1 MYRSGSSNY
10 NSRSGYGRSSYGS
23 SSSYGKSSLLRPS
36 TNKPFLFSIIGLALI
51 VILGYVMFS
60 LYTTYSVDKYDNR
73 LGCLDTIKNML
84 GMYIPEEPPKP
95 KPKPKPAP
103 NQNPHLNLNQKKRF
117 LILIKIFLRIKKL
130 LQFVKHM
137 MPNLQHKNKSTKHIK
152 IKPIGVI
159 LDGAKAKIRIQHLH
173 FL

>member
-23 SSSYGKSSLLRPS
+23 SYGSSSLYGKSSLLRPI

-73 LGCLDTIKNML
+73 LGCLDI
-84 GMYIPEEPPKP
+84 Y
-95 KPKPKPAP
+95 
-103 NQNPHLNLNQKKRF
+103 
-117 LILIKIFLRIKKL
+117 
-130 LQFVKHM
+130 
-137 MPNLQHKNKSTKHIK
+137 
-152 IKPIGVI
+152 
-159 LDGAKAKIRIQHLH
+159 
-173 FL
+173 